1 MTNKIITLFVLLFA
15 GYANA
20 SVQDTFF
27 SCPNGMTVHL
37 TAKSAVYI
45 DTKQVKVKK
54 YNNNYFEVTKNGD
67 TISLSRDGGSQ
78 FYASYTGKNGANG
91 VCNITQ
97 APSSKNDSAFPYAS
111 SAAKNARPA
120 CIAAVAKQS
129 GTGRQGLVV
138 TDIMESEAATVLIIQ
153 APQAD
158 APWKCY
164 TDRKG
169 HVTDVEYFGAKG

>member
-1 MTNKIITLFVLLFA
+1 MTNKILTLSVLLFA

-20 SVQDTFF
+20 SVQDIFF

-37 TAKSAVYI
+37 TSQAAVYI

-67 TISLSRDGGSQ
+67 TISLSRDSGSQ
-78 FYASYTGKNGANG
+78 FSASYTGKNGANG
-91 VCNITQ
+91 VCSVTQ
-97 APSSKNDSAFPYAS
+97 APAKNNDPFPYAS
-111 SAAKNARPA
+111 STAKNARPA
-120 CIAAVAKQS
+120 CIAAVAKQL
-129 GTGRQGLVV
+129 GTGQQGLVV
-138 TDIMESEAATVLIIQ
+138 TDIMESEAATVLMVQ

-158 APWKCY
+158 APWKCF

-169 HVTDVEYFGAKG
+169 HVTGVEYSGSEG